1 MWKLVPA
8 SGTGEPYRLLSG
20 VEYVVGRKNCTIL
33 IQDDQ
38 SISRSHAVLT
48 VNQSETSSS
57 QSLSVPVLTVRD
69 TSKYGTFVNGSKL
82 NGTSVSLQSGDRINF
97 GVFESKFRV
106 EYEPLVVC
114 SSCLDVAQ
122 KNALNQA
129 IHQLGGLV
137 VNEWTK
143 ECTHLVMVSVKVTVK
158 TICAL
163 ICARPIIKPEF
174 FSELIRAIQSRQQL
188 PNHESFYP
196 PVDEPSIGTEN
207 LDLSE
212 HHERKKIFSGKTF
225 IFLTAKQHKKLGPAV
240 TLGGGEAKLMTEGRK
255 EMPLLLSPEV
265 CVVDVGLTDSQVSGS
280 VSMTNRTDSILTVL
294 ESKNLRA
301 IPEAEIGLAVIFMST
316 EKYCNPQKQPT
327 SKAVPGSSP
336 ASAAV
341 GRAISQSLAVDETVM
356 PTAADSS
363 TLCIADTEEQTC
375 MEIEKN
381 TQVHRQRKMVFQ
393 DTTAVKK
400 NSGTSSSVN
409 AGTSIPRGNRT
420 SGFSQT
426 SQPVSPSK
434 SSEAGKP
441 CASASRHQSNSIT
454 NYFPVSRKRERA
466 EEEETSVPKLAK
478 LEERSSPLPKCTE
491 STASSICNS
500 EAKQHQKKS
509 NILDPNPNFAED
521 MGIKLMRESVK
532 LTSDRTDTKTTSGEN
547 HASKKRKE
555 VDDLSEDPEALEI
568 VFGSGDIDWEDQ
580 MSDYDQETQRNK
592 RRKCLETKESRIPK
606 VNVNQ
611 REENKVL
618 KEEELGSVLTSEMKS
633 NIKQESQDLNHSK
646 LEDDSNNLP
655 SRLLLTEFR
664 SLVVSHPRQNS
675 HLPRNTSYGGKK
687 NFKMFKKVAYPG
699 AGQLPCIIGGSDLI
713 AYNAKK
719 NSELEDWLRQELE
732 EQDKRAREES
742 LADDLFSSKVRH
754 GMQDKRKVFS
764 LNLQSAR
771 RIKGSSCK
779 SHILSKE
786 AEGHM
791 RTICCSLITSDFPV
805 SLSK

>member
-8 SGTGEPYRLLSG
+8 SGQGEPYRLLSG

-48 VNQSETSSS
+48 VSRPETSPS

-82 NGTSVSLQSGDRINF
+82 NGASVSLQSGDRINF

-129 IHQLGGLV
+129 IQQLGGLV
-137 VNEWTK
+137 VNEWTN

-174 FSELIRAIQSRQQL
+174 FSELIRAVQSRQQL

-196 PVDEPSIGTEN
+196 PVDEPSIGSEN

-225 IFLTAKQHKKLGPAV
+225 VFLTAKQHKKLGPAV
-240 TLGGGEAKLMTEGRK
+240 VLGGGEVKLMTEGRK

-265 CVVDVGLTDSQVSGS
+265 CVVDVGVTNSQISGS
-280 VSMTNRTDSILTVL
+280 DSLTNWTDSILTVL
-294 ESKNLRA
+294 ESKNLRP

-316 EKYCNPQKQPT
+316 EKYCNPQKQPA
-327 SKAVPGSSP
+327 SKAVSESSP
-336 ASAAV
+336 ASAVA
-341 GRAISQSLAVDETVM
+341 GRAISQGLAVDETIV
-356 PTAADSS
+356 PTAAES
-363 TLCIADTEEQTC
+363 TLYIADTEEQTC
-375 MEIEKN
+375 MEIEN
-381 TQVHRQRKMVFQ
+381 TSQVPRQRKMAFQ
-393 DTTAVKK
+393 DTTALKK
-400 NSGTSSSVN
+400 PSGTSGSVN
-409 AGTSIPRGNRT
+409 TGTSVPGGNRT
-420 SGFSQT
+420 SGFSQR

-434 SSEAGKP
+434 HAETGKP
-441 CASASRHQSNSIT
+441 RESASRHQSNSIT
-454 NYFPVSRKRERA
+454 NYFQVSRKRERSE

-491 STASSICNS
+491 SAALSICNS
-500 EAKQHQKKS
+500 EGKQHQKKN

-521 MGIKLMRESVK
+521 VGIKLMRESVK
-532 LTSDRTDTKTTSGEN
+532 PTSDRTDTRTTSSEN
-547 HASKKRKE
+547 HAPKKRKE
-555 VDDLSEDPEALEI
+555 LDGLCEDPDTLEM
-568 VFGSGDIDWEDQ
+568 VFESRDMDWEDQ
-580 MSDYDQETQRNK
+580 MADHDQEAQRNT
-592 RRKCLETKESRIPK
+592 RKKQCLEGKGSRIQE
-606 VNVNQ
+606 VNLNQ

-633 NIKQESQDLNHSK
+633 NIKQESPVLVSLGLSYQLINHTK
-646 LEDDSNNLP
+646 LQDDSSNLP

-675 HLPRNTSYGGKK
+675 HLPGNTSYGVMR
-687 NFKMFKKVAYPG
+687 NFKTFKKVTYPG
-699 AGQLPCIIGGSDLI
+699 AGQLPHIIGGSDLI
-713 AYNAKK
+713 AHNAKK
-719 NSELEDWLRQELE
+719 NSELEDWWRQEME
-732 EQDKRAREES
+732 EHDRHAREES
-742 LADDLFSSKVRH
+742 LADDLFRYDPNV
-754 GMQDKRKVFS
+754 KR
-764 LNLQSAR
+764 R
-771 RIKGSSCK
+771 R
-779 SHILSKE
+779 
-786 AEGHM
+786 
-791 RTICCSLITSDFPV
+791 
-805 SLSK
+805 

>member
-1 MWKLVPA
+1 WYFSVPCLFP
-8 SGTGEPYRLLSG
+8 GEPYRLLSG

-48 VNQSETSSS
+48 VNQPETSSS
-57 QSLSVPVLTVRD
+57 QSLSIPVLTVRD

-129 IHQLGGLV
+129 IQQLGGLV
-137 VNEWTK
+137 VNEWKK

-196 PVDEPSIGTEN
+196 PVDEPSIGSEN
-207 LDLSE
+207 LDLSG

-240 TLGGGEAKLMTEGRK
+240 VLGGGEVKLMTEGRK

-265 CVVDVGLTDSQVSGS
+265 CVVDVGLTNSQISGS
-280 VSMTNRTDSILTVL
+280 DSMTNWTDSILTVL

-316 EKYCNPQKQPT
+316 EKYCNPQKEPA
-327 SKAVPGSSP
+327 SKGNCSP
-336 ASAAV
+336 ASAVV
-341 GRAISQSLAVDETVM
+341 GRAISQSLAVDETIM
-356 PTAADSS
+356 PTAVDSS
-363 TLCIADTEEQTC
+363 TLYIADTEEQTC
-375 MEIEKN
+375 MEIEN
-381 TQVHRQRKMVFQ
+381 TSQVRRQRKMTFQ
-393 DTTAVKK
+393 DTTAIKK
-400 NSGTSSSVN
+400 TSGTSGSVN

-420 SGFSQT
+420 SEFSQR

-434 SSEAGKP
+434 ISEAGKP
-441 CASASRHQSNSIT
+441 HESASRHQSNSIT
-454 NYFPVSRKRERA
+454 NYFPVSRKRERS

-491 STASSICNS
+491 STTLSICNS
-500 EAKQHQKKS
+500 EAKQHQKKN

-521 MGIKLMRESVK
+521 TGIKLMRDAVK
-532 LTSDRTDTKTTSGEN
+532 LTSDRTDTKTTSSEN
-547 HASKKRKE
+547 HAPKKRKE
-555 VDDLSEDPEALEI
+555 LDDVSEDVEALEI
-568 VFGSGDIDWEDQ
+568 VFEKRDVDWEDQ
-580 MSDYDQETQRNK
+580 MADHNQEAQGNTRKK
-592 RRKCLETKESRIPK
+592 RCVEAKGSRIQE

-611 REENKVL
+611 GEENKVL
-618 KEEELGSVLTSEMKS
+618 EEEELGSVLSSELKS
-633 NIKQESQDLNHSK
+633 NIKQESPVLNHSK
-646 LEDDSNNLP
+646 LQDDSSNLP

-664 SLVVSHPRQNS
+664 SLVVSYPRQNS
-675 HLPRNTSYGGKK
+675 HLPGNTSYEGKK
-687 NFKMFKKVAYPG
+687 NFKVFKKVTYPG
-699 AGQLPCIIGGSDLI
+699 AGQLPHIIGGSDLI
-713 AYNAKK
+713 AHHAKK
-719 NSELEDWLRQELE
+719 NSELEDWLRQEME
-732 EQDKRAREES
+732 EQDRHAREES
-742 LADDLFSSKVRH
+742 LADDLFR
-754 GMQDKRKVFS
+754 
-764 LNLQSAR
+764 
-771 RIKGSSCK
+771 
-779 SHILSKE
+779 
-786 AEGHM
+786 
-791 RTICCSLITSDFPV
+791 
-805 SLSK
+805 

>member
-48 VNQSETSSS
+48 VSQPETSPS
-57 QSLSVPVLTVRD
+57 QSLSVPILTVRD

-82 NGTSVSLQSGDRINF
+82 NGTSKSLQSGDRINF

-122 KNALNQA
+122 KTALNQA
-129 IHQLGGLV
+129 IRQLGGLV

-143 ECTHLVMVSVKVTVK
+143 ECTHLVMLSVKVTVK

-188 PNHESFYP
+188 PNHGSFCP

-225 IFLTAKQHKKLGPAV
+225 VFLTAKQYKKLGPAV
-240 TLGGGEAKLMTEGRK
+240 ILGGGEAKLMTEGGK

-265 CVVDVGLTDSQVSGS
+265 CVVDVGLTNSQISGS
-280 VSMTNRTDSILTVL
+280 DSLRNCTDSILTIL

-301 IPEAEIGLAVIFMST
+301 VPEAEIGLAVIFMST
-316 EKYCNPQKQPT
+316 EKYCNPQKEPA
-327 SKAVPGSSP
+327 SKAVPESSP
-336 ASAAV
+336 ASAVV
-341 GRAISQSLAVDETVM
+341 GRAISQSLAVDETIM

-363 TLCIADTEEQTC
+363 TLYIADTEEQTC
-375 MEIEKN
+375 MEIEN
-381 TQVHRQRKMVFQ
+381 TSQVHRQGKMAFR
-393 DTTAVKK
+393 DTTAIKK
-400 NSGTSSSVN
+400 NGSTSGSVS

-420 SGFSQT
+420 SGLSQR

-434 SSEAGKP
+434 IAEAGKP
-441 CASASRHQSNSIT
+441 RESASCHQLNSIT
-454 NYFPVSRKRERA
+454 NYFPVARKRERA
-466 EEEETSVPKLAK
+466 EEEEEETSVPKLAK
-478 LEERSSPLPKCTE
+478 LEERSSPLSKCTE
-491 STASSICNS
+491 STTSSICNS
-500 EAKQHQKKS
+500 EAKQHQKK
-509 NILDPNPNFAED
+509 NNLGPNPNFAVED
-521 MGIKLMRESVK
+521 VGIKLMRESGK
-532 LTSDRTDTKTTSGEN
+532 LTSDRTDTKTTSSEN

-555 VDDLSEDPEALEI
+555 LDDTSEDTEALEI
-568 VFGSGDIDWEDQ
+568 VFSGDLDWEDQ
-580 MSDYDQETQRNK
+580 MADHDQEAQGNT
-592 RRKCLETKESRIPK
+592 RKKQCLEAKGSRIQE

-611 REENKVL
+611 TEENKVL
-618 KEEELGSVLTSEMKS
+618 KEEELGSVLTSEMRS
-633 NIKQESQDLNHSK
+633 NIKQESAVLVRSQLINHSK
-646 LEDDSNNLP
+646 LQDDSSNLP

-675 HLPRNTSYGGKK
+675 RLTGNTSYEGKK
-687 NFKMFKKVAYPG
+687 NFKMFRKVTYPG
-699 AGQLPCIIGGSDLI
+699 AGQLPHIIGGSDLI
-713 AYNAKK
+713 AHHAKK
-719 NSELEDWLRQELE
+719 NSELEEWLRQEME
-732 EQDKRAREES
+732 EQNRYAREES
-742 LADDLFSSKVRH
+742 LADDLFRYDPNV
-754 GMQDKRKVFS
+754 KR
-764 LNLQSAR
+764 R
-771 RIKGSSCK
+771 R
-779 SHILSKE
+779 
-786 AEGHM
+786 
-791 RTICCSLITSDFPV
+791 
-805 SLSK
+805 

>member
-8 SGTGEPYRLLSG
+8 SGKGEPYRLLSG
-20 VEYVVGRKNCTIL
+20 VEYVVGRRNCTIL

-48 VNQSETSSS
+48 VSQPETSPS

-129 IHQLGGLV
+129 IQQLGGLV

-163 ICARPIIKPEF
+163 ICARPIVKPEF
-174 FSELIRAIQSRQQL
+174 FSELIRAIQSRQQS

-196 PVDEPSIGTEN
+196 PVDEPSIGSED

-212 HHERKKIFSGKTF
+212 HQERKKIFSGKTF
-225 IFLTAKQHKKLGPAV
+225 VFLTAKQHKKLGPAV
-240 TLGGGEAKLMTEGRK
+240 VLGGGEGKLVTEGRK
-255 EMPLLLSPEV
+255 EMPFLLSPGV
-265 CVVDVGLTDSQVSGS
+265 CVVDVGLTNSQMSGS
-280 VSMTNRTDSILTVL
+280 DSLTNWTDSILTVL
-294 ESKNLRA
+294 ERKNLRA

-316 EKYCNPQKQPT
+316 EKYCNPQKQPA
-327 SKAVPGSSP
+327 SKAVPESS
-336 ASAAV
+336 ASAVV
-341 GRAISQSLAVDETVM
+341 GRPISQSLAVDETIM

-363 TLCIADTEEQTC
+363 TLYVADTEEQTC
-375 MEIEKN
+375 MEIEN
-381 TQVHRQRKMVFQ
+381 TSQVNRQRKMASQ
-393 DTTAVKK
+393 DKAAIKQ
-400 NSGTSSSVN
+400 NSGTSGSVN

-420 SGFSQT
+420 SGFSQR

-434 SSEAGKP
+434 ISEAGKP
-441 CASASRHQSNSIT
+441 HESASRHQSYSIT
-454 NYFPVSRKRERA
+454 NYFQVSRKRERA

-478 LEERSSPLPKCTE
+478 LEERSSPLPKCIE
-491 STASSICNS
+491 STTSLICNS
-500 EAKQHQKKS
+500 EAKQHQKKN

-521 MGIKLMRESVK
+521 IGIKPMRESVK
-532 LTSDRTDTKTTSGEN
+532 LTSDRTDTKTTSSEN
-547 HASKKRKE
+547 HAPKKRKE
-555 VDDLSEDPEALEI
+555 LGDLCADTEALEI

-580 MSDYDQETQRNK
+580 MADHDQEAQRNK
-592 RRKCLETKESRIPK
+592 RKKQCLEAKGSEIQE

-611 REENKVL
+611 REENKLL
-618 KEEELGSVLTSEMKS
+618 KEEELGSVLTSEVES
-633 NIKQESQDLNHSK
+633 NIKQESPVLVRSQLI
-646 LEDDSNNLP
+646 LMQDDSSNLP

-664 SLVVSHPRQNS
+664 SLVVSHTRQNS
-675 HLPRNTSYGGKK
+675 HLPGNNSYGGKK
-687 NFKMFKKVAYPG
+687 NFKMFKKVTYPG
-699 AGQLPCIIGGSDLI
+699 AGQLPHIIGGSDLI
-713 AYNAKK
+713 AHHAKK
-719 NSELEDWLRQELE
+719 NSELEDWLRQEME
-732 EQDKRAREES
+732 EQNRHAREES
-742 LADDLFSSKVRH
+742 LADDLFRYDPNV
-754 GMQDKRKVFS
+754 KR
-764 LNLQSAR
+764 R
-771 RIKGSSCK
+771 R
-779 SHILSKE
+779 
-786 AEGHM
+786 
-791 RTICCSLITSDFPV
+791 
-805 SLSK
+805 